1 MSLELRFDVSDE
13 DAGVRLDRVLVDWV
27 ETDDEIPPMS
37 RAFLQRL
44 IKNRQVLLNGVAAS
58 KSKMVRG
65 GDQITLILREPETSE
80 IVAQAMDLDV
90 IYEDSDLI
98 VVNKSAGMV
107 VHPAPGHSDGTLVN
121 ALLHH
126 CPDLG
131 AIGGTIRPG
140 IVHRLDKGTTGLIVV
155 AKNARSMELMSR
167 IFPNAE
173 FARHTERLFKER
185 LLRRGSFQPFMG
197 GTPRTESN
205 SLLFALAVSVRR
217 RVTVASIKVAAA
229 VMSRLT

>member
-131 AIGGTIRPG
+131 AIGGTIPAGYR
-140 IVHRLDKGTTGLIVV
+140 
-155 AKNARSMELMSR
+155 AS
-167 IFPNAE
+167 
-173 FARHTERLFKER
+173 
-185 LLRRGSFQPFMG
+185 LR
-197 GTPRTESN
+197 
-205 SLLFALAVSVRR
+205 
-217 RVTVASIKVAAA
+217 
-229 VMSRLT
+229 